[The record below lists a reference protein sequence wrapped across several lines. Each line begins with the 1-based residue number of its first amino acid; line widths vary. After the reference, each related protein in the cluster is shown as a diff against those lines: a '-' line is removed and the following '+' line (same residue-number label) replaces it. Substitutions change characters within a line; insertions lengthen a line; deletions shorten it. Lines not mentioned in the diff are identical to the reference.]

1 MKLHLLPGV
10 CSLADH
16 IILRWAR
23 ARFEPVLMTRDSI
36 KSSGYL
42 AINPSGTVPTLVEDD
57 GWVLT
62 ENIAILD
69 YLGGKYPDARL
80 HGDDARERAEIL
92 RWLGQLNSDVHKAF
106 SPIFSPG
113 VFFPDGTDMDRA
125 RDMAVE
131 RIHQQLGLLDAQL
144 EGRTRPVGERRTLVD
159 GYLFVILRWAKK
171 VAGGIEQHANLSA
184 FFERMMDD
192 ADVQAAI
199 AFEGLD

>member
-1 MKLHLLPGV
+1 
-10 CSLADH
+10 
-16 IILRWAR
+16 
-23 ARFEPVLMTRDSI
+23 
-36 KSSGYL
+36 
-42 AINPSGTVPTLVEDD
+42 
-57 GWVLT
+57 
-62 ENIAILD
+62 
-69 YLGGKYPDARL
+69 
-80 HGDDARERAEIL
+80 DARERAEIL

-113 VFFPDGTDMDRA
+113 IFFPDGTDMDRA

-199 AFEGLD
+199 AFEGL